1 MMVGGQDR
9 EALCIDS
16 ESQFAHGC
24 ARNLF
29 YRKGISICGYL
40 VLVEITAL
48 LEGILWWC
56 EDDDV
61 NS

>member
-48 LEGILWWC
+48 LEGIL
-56 EDDDV
+56 
-61 NS
+61 